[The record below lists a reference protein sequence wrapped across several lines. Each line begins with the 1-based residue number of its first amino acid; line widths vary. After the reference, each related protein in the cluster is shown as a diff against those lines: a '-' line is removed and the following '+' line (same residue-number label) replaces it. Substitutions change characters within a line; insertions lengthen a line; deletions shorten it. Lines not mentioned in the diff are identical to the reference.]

1 MIFDWRVS
9 RYYFQKIF
17 VKPDYLSDCDFEIW
31 IFQTWKIGILKQLL
45 SEQVETAWKIIKF
58 ILDRIEEPFRIRK
71 DSKIRERKIIQKMF
85 HLQETFSRNNSKIE
99 NSESFFSE
107 DILFN
112 FLQSISLPTVQIIRI
127 RLKQ

>member
-1 MIFDWRVS
+1 
-9 RYYFQKIF
+9 
-17 VKPDYLSDCDFEIW
+17 
-31 IFQTWKIGILKQLL
+31 
-45 SEQVETAWKIIKF
+45 VETAWKIIKF